1 VFPLKDHEKPRR
13 EKLYSSPLFSWR
25 RLFLEVKKG
34 NFDAFP
40 VRRSRYLAI
49 LLAVLLMLV
58 LLTVLFLVHAHLGG
72 MPMLAQSTETI
83 LE

>member
-1 VFPLKDHEKPRR
+1 MHSLSGA
-13 EKLYSSPLFSWR
+13 L
-25 RLFLEVKKG
+25 
-34 NFDAFP
+34 A
-40 VRRSRYLAI
+40 SRYLAI

-58 LLTVLFLVHAHLGG
+58 LLTVLFLVHARLGG

>member
-13 EKLYSSPLFSWR
+13 EKLYSSPR
-25 RLFLEVKKG
+25 
-34 NFDAFP
+34 DAFFSKS
-40 VRRSRYLAI
+40 RKETLMHSLSGALASRYLAI

>member
-1 VFPLKDHEKPRR
+1 MRSRDEKSFT
-13 EKLYSSPLFSWR
+13 LLLSFH
-25 RLFLEVKKG
+25 G
-34 NFDAFP
+34 DAFFSKS
-40 VRRSRYLAI
+40 RIETLMHSLSGALASRYLAI